1 MEAVPLAS
9 WRLLG
14 LALKHYLEMF
24 RAGIPDAILTYGSGS
39 RRRSLFLPKSQKCL
53 GLTSRLKMPFHS
65 PFLGVCQVFASDNFC
80 LGNRTSL
87 EELQCGAAQPCT
99 KLTIG
104 SRQSGD
110 YCISNWTG
118 WGCLRCLLQAA
129 QTEFLW
135 RLQKQYHEEYE
146 RFPPPPHPFFWKAV
160 SPQYT
165 QVIHLPEAETLD
177 IHSSRWHFP
186 PLE

>member
-1 MEAVPLAS
+1 MVEAVPLAS

-14 LALKHYLEMF
+14 LALKHNLEMF
-24 RAGIPDAILTYGSGS
+24 RSGIPDTILIYGSGS
-39 RRRSLFLPKSQKCL
+39 RRRCLFYPKSQKCL
-53 GLTSRLKMPFHS
+53 GLTSGLKMPFHS
-65 PFLGVCQVFASDNFC
+65 PFLSICQVFASDNFC

-104 SRQSGD
+104 SQQSGD

-129 QTEFLW
+129 QSFLGDSGSSIT
-135 RLQKQYHEEYE
+135 RSTNVSLHT
-146 RFPPPPHPFFWKAV
+146 PPPFFWKAV
-160 SPQYT
+160 SPEYT

-177 IHSSRWHFP
+177 IHSSWWHFP